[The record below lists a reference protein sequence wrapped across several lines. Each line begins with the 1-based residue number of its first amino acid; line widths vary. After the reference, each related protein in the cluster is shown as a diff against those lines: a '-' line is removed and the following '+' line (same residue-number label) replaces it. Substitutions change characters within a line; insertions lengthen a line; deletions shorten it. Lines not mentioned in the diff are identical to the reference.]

1 MTGRKI
7 LSIIILL
14 IAGLVFQGCSVVIQK
29 GRRSDIEKIQLLQ
42 RELDNLRNAKSM
54 LEKKFS
60 REIQNKNVS
69 IKMSRKG
76 LVITVLAKILF
87 DSGRAKL
94 KDTSFEVLDK
104 VADVLNNEMSMHNVG
119 IEGYTDNQPI
129 KYSKWK
135 SNWELS
141 AHRALSVLHYLI
153 DKGVS
158 PRRLSVIGYGEYRPV
173 VPNTTP
179 ENMQK
184 NRRVEI
190 VILPRLVKTLQAAN
204 IPEKKKDLSEE
215 EILK

>member
-1 MTGRKI
+1 MEGKKI
-7 LSIIILL
+7 GIIAIVLG
-14 IAGLVFQGCSVVIQK
+14 IGLVFHGCTVVIQK

-42 RELDNLRNAKSM
+42 RELDDLRSAKSM
-54 LEKKFS
+54 LEKRFAQ
-60 REIQNKNVS
+60 EIEDKNVS
-69 IKMSRKG
+69 VKMSRKG
-76 LVITVLAKILF
+76 LVITVLAKVLF
-87 DSGRAKL
+87 DSGKAEL
-94 KDTSFEVLDK
+94 KDTSFEILDK
-104 VADVLNNEMSMHNVG
+104 VAEILNNEMLKHNVG

-153 DKGVS
+153 NKGVS
-158 PRRLSVIGYGEYRPV
+158 PDRLSVIGYGEYHPV

-190 VILPRLVKTLQAAN
+190 VILPRLVKNLQAADL
-204 IPEKKKDLSEE
+204 PEEKSEDLGE